1 MTETMYSDLVAVLKA
16 TERVV
21 GLDARMRD
29 AAGLAA
35 KAIEE
40 LVAEVGELRSQRG
53 QVLDSPPLTLIEDE
67 PTHQEPP
74 RDEQEE
80 PWGSA
85 AVAPGTLMGG
95 PEDLEP
101 DHPLSSAGA
110 REEDSHA

>member
-35 KAIEE
+35 KLIGE

-53 QVLDSPPLTLIEDE
+53 QALESPSTLTLTEDK
-67 PTHQEPP
+67 PTHQPPP
-74 RDEQEE
+74 RNEQEE
-80 PWGSA
+80 PQPLPVG
-85 AVAPGTLMGG
+85 APWPLTGLG
-95 PEDLEP
+95 EDPTPLEV
-101 DHPLSSAGA
+101 DAGA
-110 REEDSHA
+110 REEEPHA